1 MATLLRTSSE
11 QVLASP
17 EQVDQARRFMNTLTD
32 DDARVSIE
40 SHGDAT
46 TMPPE
51 LSRIISHILRV
62 LAEGG
67 TVTVGSLPDEL
78 TTTSAAQLLG
88 ISRPTLMKMIK
99 RGEIKAHKVGSH
111 SRLSTDEVIAARRA
125 RRERQRRALDELR
138 TLEDE
143 LGI

>member
-1 MATLLRTSSE
+1 MATLLRASSE

-17 EQVDQARRFMNTLTD
+17 EQVDQAREFVGTLTN
-32 DDARVSIE
+32 DARVRVE

-62 LAEGG
+62 VAEGG
-67 TVTVGSLPDEL
+67 TVTVGSLPNEL

-88 ISRPTLMKMIK
+88 VSRPTLMKMIK
-99 RGEIKAHKVGSH
+99 RGEIEAHKVGSH
-111 SRLSTDEVIAARRA
+111 SRLRTDDVLAARRV

-138 TLEDE
+138 ILEDE